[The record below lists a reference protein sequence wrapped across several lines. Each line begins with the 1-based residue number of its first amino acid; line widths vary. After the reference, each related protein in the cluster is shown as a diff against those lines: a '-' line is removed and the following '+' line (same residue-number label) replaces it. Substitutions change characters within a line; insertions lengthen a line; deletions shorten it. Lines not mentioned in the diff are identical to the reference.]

1 MSRRVLMNE
10 EDRTTNTVFTN
21 IIGKT
26 GSIEG
31 IMLCLR
37 FLAVQAVSQGRMDL
51 ANDIEA
57 LLEDYEY
64 DMALEKASDSATDHF
79 H

>member
-1 MSRRVLMNE
+1 MSK
-10 EDRTTNTVFTN
+10 EDRIADTVFTN

-37 FLAVQAVSQGRMDL
+37 FLAVQAVSQRRMDL
-51 ANDIEA
+51 ANGIEA
-57 LLEDYEY
+57 LLDEHE
-64 DMALEKASDSATDHF
+64 LEVICEKLSESATDRVH
-79 H
+79 

>member
-1 MSRRVLMNE
+1 MSKANGITDTVL
-10 EDRTTNTVFTN
+10 TN

-37 FLAVQAVSQGRMDL
+37 FLAVQAVSQRRMDL

-57 LLEDYEY
+57 LLDDYERE
-64 DMALEKASDSATDHF
+64 MALGRLSESATDAIH
-79 H
+79 

>member
-1 MSRRVLMNE
+1 MNE
-10 EDRTTNTVFTN
+10 EDRITNTVFTN

-31 IMLCLR
+31 IVLCLR
-37 FLAVQAVSQGRMDL
+37 FLAVQAVSQGRTDL

-57 LLEDYEY
+57 LLEDYEHE
-64 DMALEKASDSATDHF
+64 MIVEKASDGAVDAIH
-79 H
+79 

>member
-1 MSRRVLMNE
+1 MSN
-10 EDRTTNTVFTN
+10 EDRTMDTVFAN

-37 FLAVQAVSQGRMDL
+37 FLAVQAVSQRRMDL
-51 ANDIEA
+51 ANGIEA
-57 LLEDYEY
+57 LLDDYEIEV
-64 DMALEKASDSATDHF
+64 ACEKLSESATGRVH
-79 H
+79 

>member
-1 MSRRVLMNE
+1 MSK
-10 EDRTTNTVFTN
+10 EDRIADTVFTN

-37 FLAVQAVSQGRMDL
+37 FLAVQAVSQRRKDL
-51 ANDIEA
+51 ANGIEA
-57 LLEDYEY
+57 LLDDYEIEV
-64 DMALEKASDSATDHF
+64 ACEKRTESMTDRIH
-79 H
+79 

>member
-1 MSRRVLMNE
+1 MSN
-10 EDRTTNTVFTN
+10 EDRTMDTVFTN

-37 FLAVQAVSQGRMDL
+37 FLAVQAVSQRRMDL
-51 ANDIEA
+51 ANGIEA
-57 LLEDYEY
+57 LLDDYEIEF
-64 DMALEKASDSATDHF
+64 ACEKLSESATNRVH
-79 H
+79 

>member
-1 MSRRVLMNE
+1 MSK
-10 EDRTTNTVFTN
+10 EDRIADTVFTN

-37 FLAVQAVSQGRMDL
+37 FLAVQAVSQKRMEL
-51 ANDIEA
+51 ANGIEA
-57 LLEDYEY
+57 LLDDYE
-64 DMALEKASDSATDHF
+64 LEVICEKLSESATDRIH
-79 H
+79 